1 MGPEPALSTID
12 RGCELGLY
20 IIINASAAAAVLC
33 CTLLYC
39 CTTSWVGR
47 LVRRWV
53 GQAAGEALVIYTR
66 VPGIMLLGSER
77 DDDDGVQKDL

>member
-1 MGPEPALSTID
+1 M
-12 RGCELGLY
+12 
-20 IIINASAAAAVLC
+20 
-33 CTLLYC
+33 
-39 CTTSWVGR
+39 
-47 LVRRWV
+47 RRWV